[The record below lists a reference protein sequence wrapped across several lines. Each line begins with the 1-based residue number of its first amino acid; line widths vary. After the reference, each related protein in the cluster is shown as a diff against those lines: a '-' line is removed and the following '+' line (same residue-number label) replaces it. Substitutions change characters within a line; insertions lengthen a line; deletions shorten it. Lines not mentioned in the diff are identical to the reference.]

1 MQAHV
6 LGSSG
11 LGKSSYVETLCDRDD
26 VYPKSNPVNSAAV
39 IEKTVGIA
47 LTQTEVELDNGN
59 TVNVNI
65 VDFPGFGDGINN
77 ETHFDEVLK
86 YIEEQYDEVL
96 EEETRIKRNPRF
108 LDNRVHALLY
118 FISPTGHSYVYP
130 WYWLTRI
137 GSEKLTLSS

>member
-1 MQAHV
+1 M
-6 LGSSG
+6 
-11 LGKSSYVETLCDRDD
+11 ETLCDRDD
-26 VYPKSNPVNSAAV
+26 IYAKQAPITSAAV

-77 ETHFDEVLK
+77 EMHFDEVLK
-86 YIEEQYDEVL
+86 YIEEQYDDVL

-118 FISPTGHSYVYP
+118 FIAPTGHSYVFG
-130 WYWLTRI
+130 R
-137 GSEKLTLSS
+137 SKD